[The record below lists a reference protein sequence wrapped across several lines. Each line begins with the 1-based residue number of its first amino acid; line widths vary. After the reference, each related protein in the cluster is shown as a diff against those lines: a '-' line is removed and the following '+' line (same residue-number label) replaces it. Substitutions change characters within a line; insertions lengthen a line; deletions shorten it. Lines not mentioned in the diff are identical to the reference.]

1 MYGYMR
7 ALPQYDEPDRR
18 TQREAD
24 RDDELRDLRREAEAA
39 FNALLER
46 YGGDRQR
53 MEQLVKD
60 LEGL

>member
-1 MYGYMR
+1 MGSRM
-7 ALPQYDEPDRR
+7 ASHIDDPDRR

-24 RDDELRDLRREAEAA
+24 RDDELRDLRLEAEAA

-46 YGGDRQR
+46 YGRDRRR
-53 MEQLVKD
+53 MEQLVND